1 MNENFIDTNIFM
13 YAAAKPN
20 EFKDPCLD
28 ILSRVQSGELN
39 AAIDTEVF
47 QGILYRYHHINLPDK
62 GADLAWSMM
71 DLGLNVLPV
80 TKKDIE
86 ISLYFYQQYQNKGV
100 SPRDII
106 HAVTMVQNG
115 LETIVSVD
123 KHFDIIK
130 EVQQIAPSDLI

>member
-47 QGILYRYHHINLPDK
+47 QGILYDTTTSIFRTREQTWH
-62 GADLAWSMM
+62 GA
-71 DLGLNVLPV
+71 
-80 TKKDIE
+80 
-86 ISLYFYQQYQNKGV
+86 
-100 SPRDII
+100 
-106 HAVTMVQNG
+106 
-115 LETIVSVD
+115 
-123 KHFDIIK
+123 
-130 EVQQIAPSDLI
+130 